1 MDFIA
6 LFDFDSHI
14 YHSVYR
20 IVSISDIKALLNVE
34 RESMSFPE
42 RKQRAFEYIVEE
54 AYSRMQEKT
63 LKIYNAIEEL
73 NKNASPEYHINL
85 MSFEYYI
92 TYCKNSIRK
101 NISSHY
107 KSNRKP
113 NKYVSALRSKL
124 IEESTVIFHD
134 EYEADDLI
142 ADRAKEL
149 REQGV
154 NYLIISIDK
163 DLKQIPGYH
172 YSYYTDKFKDEDGNE
187 YTKMRGLHF
196 TNDFESY
203 KMLAFQVIAGD
214 SGDRVK
220 GVPGL
225 GIKKTNAILQ
235 NCKTRKDFLNTV
247 VRTYIKYEWDV
258 KAKKEKYPEK
268 NIPDFDWREELFMN
282 FRLVYLGRS

>member
-1 MDFIA
+1 MDFVA
-6 LFDFDSHI
+6 LFDFDSNL

-20 IVSISDIKALLNVE
+20 IVSIADIRALLNVE
-34 RESMSFPE
+34 RESMSFDE

-54 AYSRMQEKT
+54 AYSLMQEKT

-73 NKNASPEYHINL
+73 NKNASTEYHINL

-124 IEESTVIFHD
+124 IEESTVLYHD

-172 YSYYTDKFKDEDGNE
+172 FDYYPIYEKDEEGNKVFKNLKGLSFTSE
-187 YTKMRGLHF
+187 Y
-196 TNDFESY
+196 ESWY
-203 KMLAFQVIAGD
+203 MLAFQCLAGD
-214 SGDRVK
+214 SGDRVT
-220 GVPGL
+220 
-225 GIKKTNAILQ
+225 GIPQIGS
-235 NCKTRKDFLNTV
+235 
-247 VRTYIKYEWDV
+247 V
-258 KAKKEKYPEK
+258 KANKILHGATTYRQMLYRVVAAYIRNAHKFE
-268 NIPDFDWREELFMN
+268 DGDWHANLYMN
-282 FRLVYLGRS
+282 YRLVYLGRS